1 MDWGSLFLSTRGRT
15 RRRDFWIGFAI
26 VMAVSVLCN
35 LIAVVGPFL
44 GLATLWPMVAVHAKR
59 LHDMGRSAWL
69 LLAPAAVSVAT
80 MAVAYLARPTGIEAP
95 GVITPALAAASRGL
109 GLGLAAMA
117 FCLLIEVAFLLWV
130 GLTPGE
136 PGGNRYGSSPARA

>member
-1 MDWGSLFLSTRGRT
+1 MDWGSLFLSTRGRI

-26 VMAVSVLCN
+26 TMAASVLCN

-44 GLATLWPMVAVHAKR
+44 GLATIWPMVAIHAKR

-69 LLAPAAVSVAT
+69 LLAPAVVSLATLAVIV
-80 MAVAYLARPTGIEAP
+80 LARPAGVAAP
-95 GVITPALAAASRGL
+95 GVITPALATASQGMGFGL
-109 GLGLAAMA
+109 TVTA

-130 GLTPGE
+130 GLTPGQPE
-136 PGGNRYGSSPARA
+136 DNRYGAPPIR